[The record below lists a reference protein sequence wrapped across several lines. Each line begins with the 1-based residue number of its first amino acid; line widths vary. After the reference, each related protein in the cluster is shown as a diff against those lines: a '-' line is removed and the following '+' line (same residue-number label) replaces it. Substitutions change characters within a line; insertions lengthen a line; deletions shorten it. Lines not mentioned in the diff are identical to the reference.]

1 MQKSNFIYKILSYPF
16 IYILSQKIMSS
27 LSFNEAIVKKYVKKK
42 NINILDVG
50 CGPTDI
56 LESLDNINYYG
67 YDINESYINFAKNKY
82 KKKAKI
88 IL

>member
-1 MQKSNFIYKILSYPF
+1 
-16 IYILSQKIMSS
+16 MSS

-50 CGPTDI
+50 CGPADI